1 MRSWFGG
8 TCFGTSVN
16 RSGTVPYLLA
26 LGGLL
31 LLLQAGSVWG
41 HGGYHERI
49 DFLTKALKKT
59 PSDPALRFELANL
72 HGLHGDLK
80 LALQNLDR
88 VDALA
93 SGKFPTDLLRGQAF
107 LVAHD
112 FGKAKEAFDRQ
123 LVSHPETARAWLL
136 RARAER
142 ELGQHLASLAD
153 YREALKRTASPE
165 PDLIEEV
172 ASALASNGKKE
183 EATEVL
189 AAGMEKLGK
198 IPSLV
203 LRALDLEVAM
213 KNFDAALRRIEEARQ
228 TAPRP
233 EPWMARRAT
242 ILSQAGR
249 IDESR
254 AAWKALADHLASLP
268 GRERTSRAMT
278 RLNEEAQQA
287 LAKLNAPSPVKP

>member
-1 MRSWFGG
+1 MRTWIGAACSKTPVKRFGPLP
-8 TCFGTSVN
+8 C
-16 RSGTVPYLLA
+16 LLA

-31 LLLQAGSVWG
+31 LLLQAGPVLG

-59 PSDPALRFELANL
+59 PSDSALRFELANL

-93 SGKFPTDLLRGQAF
+93 PGKFPTDLLRGQAF

-112 FGKAKEAFDRQ
+112 FGKAKEAFARQ
-123 LVSHPETARAWLL
+123 LASHPETTRAWLG

-142 ELGQHLASLAD
+142 ELGQHPASLAD
-153 YREALKRTASPE
+153 YLEALKRTTSPE

-172 ASALASNGKKE
+172 AGALAANGKKK
-183 EATEVL
+183 EALEVL
-189 AAGMEKLGK
+189 AAGMEKLGN

-203 LRALDLEVAM
+203 LRAVDLEIET
-213 KNFDAALRRIEEARQ
+213 KDFEAALRRIEEARQ
-228 TAPRP
+228 AAPRP

-242 ILSQAGR
+242 ILAQAGR

-268 GRERTSRAMT
+268 ERERNSRAMT
-278 RLNEEAQQA
+278 QLNEKAQEA
-287 LAKLNAPSPVKP
+287 LTKLNSVSSTKP

>member
-1 MRSWFGG
+1 MRTWLGA
-8 TCFGTSVN
+8 TCFRTSVG
-16 RSGTVPYLLA
+16 RTGSVPYLLA
-26 LGGLL
+26 LGALL
-31 LLLQAGSVWG
+31 LLLQAGSALG

-49 DFLTKALKKT
+49 EFLAKALAKT

-93 SGKFPTDLLRGQAF
+93 PGKFPTDLLRGQAF
-107 LVAHD
+107 LVAHA

-123 LVSHPETARAWLL
+123 LVSHPETTRAWLL

-142 ELGQHLASLAD
+142 ELGQHPASLAD
-153 YREALKRTASPE
+153 YQEALKRTSSPE

-172 ASALASNGKKE
+172 ASALAANCKKKE
-183 EATEVL
+183 AIEVL
-189 AAGMEKLGK
+189 DGGMEKLGK

-203 LRALDLEVAM
+203 LRAVDLEIET
-213 KNFDAALRRIEEARQ
+213 KNFEAALRRVEEARQ
-228 TAPRP
+228 AAPRP
-233 EPWMARRAT
+233 EPWMARRAK
-242 ILSQAGR
+242 ILAQAGR

-254 AAWKALADHLASLP
+254 AAWKALADHLASLSP
-268 GRERTSRAMT
+268 GERTSRAMT
-278 RLNEEAQQA
+278 QLNEEAQQA
-287 LAKLNAPSPVKP
+287 LTKLEAPSLTDN